1 MSDMSIFLKK
11 HKLMVRANYKPYLKS
26 AKLSLEKIFIY
37 KAQGNFAGMKA
48 GTHNLIRTSSLQFKC
63 L

>member
-1 MSDMSIFLKK
+1 
-11 HKLMVRANYKPYLKS
+11 MVRANYKPYLKS

-48 GTHNLIRTSSLQFKC
+48 GTHNLIGTCSLQFKC